1 MKVLMACI
9 CTVSN
14 TKMKKDFVSS
24 NKIKSAHRCGIA
36 IALDWLDKE
45 TLERLVPQKVRK
57 LM

>member
-1 MKVLMACI
+1 MACI